1 MWFLGG
7 DRAATG
13 CSTCRRG
20 RTVAHRPG
28 QYIARMHPAP
38 RRWSAHGL
46 AIVLYLGLALL
57 IWSGVWLH
65 HPTTTATCGCGDTSL
80 FTWFMSWP
88 AYALHHG
95 ESLFFSDR
103 AFHPYGIN
111 LPANTSFLAISLPLT
126 PVTWAFGPVASL
138 NVAATLAPVA
148 TALSARALLLRWT
161 TWQPAAFL
169 AGLFY
174 GFSPFVVE
182 NLSLQHIDF
191 ATLAVPPLLFWCL
204 DELLVRQRGR
214 AWAWGLAL
222 GGLCAVQF
230 FLSSEVLVICVVA
243 AVIGTF
249 GLVAAGVVRSP
260 RSVAGRL
267 GHAATG
273 FSAAAGAG
281 LVLLSYPAWYAIA
294 GPRAL
299 PAKVFPDIQF
309 FGSAWRS
316 LLLPASS
323 HDRGPNVILETY
335 GYFGS
340 HPLLKG
346 YLGLGMVAV
355 LMIGLAWFHRDRRL
369 WFCGAM
375 LVATEALSLG
385 AAVGPW
391 KLFANL
397 PLVQN
402 IVPERIAVV
411 ADLFAALM
419 LGVILDRARNSRL
432 TWPGQSTPEGT
443 GGQADHRSA
452 LPRLGTMVAWALATV
467 ALLPIALGYRLPFTT
482 VGTTL
487 PVSDVVLTSPFA
499 SSGLR
504 APMTWQAVAAQRWSL
519 VGGWGITPTPPAHPS
534 VRQRAVARA
543 TFDLIN
549 LSDGFLPLPAGRP
562 DESERLRTAMLDWGV
577 TTVVLPDERNWPASL
592 RGRSVPV
599 AVGTFTAALGVGP
612 VRQAGAW
619 VWNVPRRPGPPM
631 IVREA
636 DFIACTTGPSAV
648 ADPGRVATCLL
659 AAGRTNP
666 PLAAASA
673 LPSRPPTRPPSTPP
687 TRPPSTPPTRPPST
701 PQSTPRTPLG

>member
-1 MWFLGG
+1 MY
-7 DRAATG
+7 AAR
-13 CSTCRRG
+13 S
-20 RTVAHRPG
+20 
-28 QYIARMHPAP
+28 
-38 RRWSAHGL
+38 RWSAHAL
-46 AIVLYLGLALL
+46 AALLYLGLALV

-65 HPTTTATCGCGDTSL
+65 HPTTTATCDCGDTSL
-80 FTWFMSWP
+80 LTWFMSWP

-103 AFHPYGIN
+103 ALHPYGIN
-111 LPANTSFLAISLPLT
+111 LPANTSFLAISLPLA

-174 GFSPFVVE
+174 GFSPFVIE
-182 NLSLQHIDF
+182 NLSLQHIDV
-191 ATLAVPPLLFWCL
+191 ATLVVPPLLFWCL

-230 FLSSEVLVICVVA
+230 FLSSEVLVICVLA
-243 AVIGTF
+243 ATIGTLL
-249 GLVAAGVVRSP
+249 LVAAGLVRSP
-260 RSVAGRL
+260 RSVVGRL

-273 FSAAAGAG
+273 FGAAAVTG
-281 LVLLSYPAWYAIA
+281 LVLLAYPAWYAVA

-299 PAKVFPDIQF
+299 PKKVFPDVQF

-316 LLLPASS
+316 LLLPAGP

-346 YLGLGMVAV
+346 YLGVGMVAILV
-355 LMIGLAWFHRDRRL
+355 IGLAWFHRDGRL

-375 LVATEALSLG
+375 LVVTEALSLG
-385 AAVGPW
+385 AAEGPW
-391 KLFANL
+391 TLFANL
-397 PLVQN
+397 PLVEN
-402 IVPERIAVV
+402 IVPERFAGV

-419 LGVILDRARNSRL
+419 LGVILDRARNSGL
-432 TWPGQSTPEGT
+432 TRPGPSAPDGI
-443 GGQADHRSA
+443 GGQADNRTGVS
-452 LPRLGTMVAWALATV
+452 RLGTLVAWALAAV
-467 ALLPIALGYRLPFTT
+467 ALLPIAIGYQLPFTTRPVDVPAWFTT
-482 VGTTL
+482 VGTQL
-487 PVSDVVLTSPFA
+487 PVSAVVLTYPFA

-504 APMTWQAVAAQRWSL
+504 APMTWQAVGAQRWSL

-534 VRQRAVARA
+534 ARQLAVARA

-549 LSDGFLPLPAGRP
+549 LSDGFLPLPTGRT
-562 DESERLRTAMLDWGV
+562 DESARLRLGLHDWGV
-577 TTVVLPDERNWPASL
+577 TTVVVPDERTWPTSL

-599 AVGTFTAALGVGP
+599 AVGTFTAALGVAP
-612 VRQAGAW
+612 FHQAGAW
-619 VWNVPRRPGPPM
+619 VWSVPRQPGPPM
-631 IVREA
+631 VIREGG
-636 DFIACTTGPSAV
+636 FVACTTGPAAV
-648 ADPGRVATCLL
+648 ADPGRAATCLR
-659 AAGRTNP
+659 AASRTNP
-666 PLAAASA
+666 P
-673 LPSRPPTRPPSTPP
+673 PSPTTPPQTPPPTPGGSGSSPNAH
-687 TRPPSTPPTRPPST
+687 
-701 PQSTPRTPLG
+701 